1 MTKKTS
7 QFSTALDQ
15 SMLKTDEDW
24 QIRFGFLL
32 HDCARLR
39 RVVIDETFKPLNVTR
54 SQAWLLAYLSLSDGS
69 TQSALAEQM
78 NLGKVAVG
86 GLVDRLEAS
95 GMIERRAHPNDR
107 RVNKIFL
114 TDTGRKVVRDIRKLT
129 LTANGDMLDGLS
141 MKDLRA
147 FVTLLDKFKQ
157 NLQKLQ

>member
-147 FVTLLDKFKQ
+147 VVTLLDKFKQ

>member
-1 MTKKTS
+1 
-7 QFSTALDQ
+7 
-15 SMLKTDEDW
+15 MLKTDEDW

-54 SQAWLLAYLSLSDGS
+54 SQAWLLAYLSLNDGS

-147 FVTLLDKFKQ
+147 VVTLLDKFKQ

>member
-7 QFSTALDQ
+7 QFSTALEQ

-147 FVTLLDKFKQ
+147 VVTLLDKFKQ

>member
-147 FVTLLDKFKQ
+147 VVTLLDKCKQ

>member
-1 MTKKTS
+1 MTKTTS

-141 MKDLRA
+141 IKDLRA
-147 FVTLLDKFKQ
+147 VVTLLDKFKQ